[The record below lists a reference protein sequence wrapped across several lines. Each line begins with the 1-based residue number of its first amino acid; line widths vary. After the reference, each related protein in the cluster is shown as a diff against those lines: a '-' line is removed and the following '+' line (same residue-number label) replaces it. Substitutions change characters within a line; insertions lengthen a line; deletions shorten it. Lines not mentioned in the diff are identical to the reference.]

1 MNPSLRRPVS
11 STRVLAAAA
20 AASCVLIAACGGST
34 TSDAHGATPSGTDG
48 GATPDAGA
56 GTGTDASTSGSE
68 DSGGSVSNGDDAGD
82 AAVTPMDGAACS
94 ATGSEVVMIGDSYFA
109 LSETTSPPAGEI
121 TEHLQG
127 LATAAGALAAGDTY
141 RHYYASGANLATNYS
156 GSTIPPIPT
165 QFASAV
171 SANPDI
177 KYVIM
182 DGGGNDIL
190 LENTSCILAAA
201 TTPISDT
208 CKSAVQNA
216 LTAATTLFQSMKT
229 AGVEKIVYFFYP
241 HLPTTR
247 FPSVNVMIDYAYPL
261 VQAACQSSPV
271 PCEFIDTRPAFN
283 GNDASYIGPDDIHPT
298 TAGSDAIADLIWGM
312 MKQDCVA
319 LAP

>member
-1 MNPSLRRPVS
+1 LG
-11 STRVLAAAA
+11 
-20 AASCVLIAACGGST
+20 SCVIAAACGGTAST
-34 TSDAHGATPSGTDG
+34 AGSHVTDTSGGDG
-48 GATPDAGA
+48 GASTNPGA
-56 GTGTDASTSGSE
+56 GTDASGAAE
-68 DSGGSVSNGDDAGD
+68 DSGTVVPTGDDAGD
-82 AAVTPMDGAACS
+82 VSVAPVDGAACS

-127 LATAAGALAAGDTY
+127 LATAAGALATGDTY
-141 RHYYASGANLATNYS
+141 RHYYASGANMATTYA
-156 GSTIPPIPT
+156 GSQIPPIPT

-171 SANPDI
+171 SANADI

-208 CKSAVQNA
+208 CKAAVQNA
-216 LTAATTLFQSMKT
+216 LTAATTLFQSMKA
-229 AGVEKIVYFFYP
+229 AGVQKVIYFFYP

-261 VQAACQSSPV
+261 VQAVCQNAPIA
-271 PCEFIDTRPAFN
+271 CEFVDTRSAFN

-298 TAGSDAIADLIWGM
+298 NAGSDAIAELIWGT

-319 LAP
+319 LGP